1 MVFTTGAGSMTGRHE
16 RSSAMP
22 AGHCRPATGNDRTAL
37 MVQISTKFQTVLA
50 GNDGVAGLSGPSLPV
65 AGAIT
70 GTSVGLST
78 AGTGNRCGTTG
89 AQADNL
95 SLRVELLPP

>member
-1 MVFTTGAGSMTGRHE
+1 MTGRHE

-22 AGHCRPATGNDRTAL
+22 AGHCRPATGPGNDRTAL

-70 GTSVGLST
+70 GTSCRAIDGRHRQPVWDNRST
-78 AGTGNRCGTTG
+78 G
-89 AQADNL
+89 
-95 SLRVELLPP
+95 